1 MVIDCSSI
9 MGKNCFESY
18 SEFYLMLGIARECYR
33 RGGSLNV
40 TGMKIEKDV
49 TPDDLLAYFKYLISI
64 GAIVC
69 EGLNYEGSLAEPRL
83 SFNTKCF
90 EVLGLD
96 NLFREDTDCLFWSY
110 EWAVVAY
117 ESQKFSMLV
126 FKNLGNILIHLVG
139 YYMVAKYLGEV
150 SKPLN
155 IEITNRQK
163 VASTFIYINL
173 LSCSKTMENFKDI
186 NLNIDFDALRV
197 DLDYSIF
204 YNNGLVAKR
213 INSWSYK
220 EKIQF
225 LEKEEMPVG
234 GVYILWERTGMNPSS
249 PAGRL
254 VNSSI
259 IILDDIIIDYIAYT
273 RVSLSKTHEEL
284 IDDYYDIPEDKRDNF
299 RDILNF
305 NPNIQKCTKKLVDL
319 GIRNYMND
327 EDFFL
332 DKIDPHAMVSKK
344 ITIRGVSEVVELSE
358 VDAIYWLLCQFD
370 VPFNRDLYKDM
381 YSPDKELLWD
391 LYNE

>member
-1 MVIDCSSI
+1 
-9 MGKNCFESY
+9 
-18 SEFYLMLGIARECYR
+18 
-33 RGGSLNV
+33 
-40 TGMKIEKDV
+40 
-49 TPDDLLAYFKYLISI
+49 
-64 GAIVC
+64 
-69 EGLNYEGSLAEPRL
+69 
-83 SFNTKCF
+83 
-90 EVLGLD
+90 
-96 NLFREDTDCLFWSY
+96 
-110 EWAVVAY
+110 
-117 ESQKFSMLV
+117 
-126 FKNLGNILIHLVG
+126 
-139 YYMVAKYLGEV
+139 
-150 SKPLN
+150 
-155 IEITNRQK
+155 
-163 VASTFIYINL
+163 
-173 LSCSKTMENFKDI
+173 
-186 NLNIDFDALRV
+186 
-197 DLDYSIF
+197 
-204 YNNGLVAKR
+204 
-213 INSWSYK
+213 
-220 EKIQF
+220 
-225 LEKEEMPVG
+225 
-234 GVYILWERTGMNPSS
+234 MNPSS